1 MTRTE
6 KTVMKA
12 TRTNTPPASK
22 KITATTV
29 NATLVT
35 AGLSITDFFN
45 VEEPRLHVS
54 NSADAA
60 KTVTLV
66 ASTEATAIKGGIG
79 NFVLSIPAKETHVLD
94 QVESAR
100 FMQAGGALFVDFQ
113 TGFEGTIVAVGTS
126 KGIA

>member
-1 MTRTE
+1 MARTE
-6 KTVMKA
+6 KTVIKA

-22 KITATTV
+22 KITTTTV
-29 NATLVT
+29 DAALVA

-54 NSADAA
+54 NTTGAA

-66 ASTEATAIKGGIG
+66 ASTKATAIKGRIG
-79 NFVLSIPAKETHVLD
+79 NFTLSIPASETHVLD
-94 QVESAR
+94 QIESAR
-100 FMQAGGALFVDFQ
+100 FMQAGGALYVDFQ
-113 TGFEGTIVAVGTS
+113 TGFEGAIVAVGTS